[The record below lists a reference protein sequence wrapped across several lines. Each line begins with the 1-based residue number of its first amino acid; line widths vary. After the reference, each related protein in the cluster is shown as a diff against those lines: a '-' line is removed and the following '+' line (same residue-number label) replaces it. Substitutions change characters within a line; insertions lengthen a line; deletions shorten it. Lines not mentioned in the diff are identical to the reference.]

1 MLSEV
6 RSLVAPQD
14 LEVYDKL
21 VVHHG
26 REAHQT
32 WHGGQG
38 MLHPQGQ
45 CNHAT
50 PVSHD
55 VGHTIPA
62 AVGPLSLDFFV
73 TCCLLNHLRLS
84 RREEMAGPGLTTQ
97 DKN

>member
-21 VVHHG
+21 VVQHG
-26 REAHQT
+26 RKAHQT
-32 WHGGQG
+32 WHGGLG
-38 MLHPQGQ
+38 VLHTKDH

-62 AVGPLSLDFFV
+62 SVGLLSIIPQNVTSIEMLCDPLL
-73 TCCLLNHLRLS
+73 
-84 RREEMAGPGLTTQ
+84 
-97 DKN
+97 